1 MGDAVKRG
9 KISGN
14 GHYTRLCHDFFQE
27 RYGFRKCLLTTSCTD
42 ALEMSA
48 ILLDI
53 EPGDEVIV
61 PSYTFVSSANA
72 FVLRGAKIVFA
83 DSSPDHPNLDATI
96 LEGLI
101 TPNTKAIVVVHYAG
115 MACDMTG
122 VMELA
127 DKHNVFV
134 VEDAAQAVDSYFTE
148 RGDARPLGSM
158 GHLGAMSFHETKNI
172 ISGEGG
178 MLMIN
183 DERFVERA
191 EIIWEK
197 GTNRASF
204 FRGEVDK
211 YGWVDV
217 GSSFLM
223 SELNAAYLYGQLMQM
238 ESIQHKRVELY
249 HAYKDFF
256 SATPG
261 LVVPDVPDCATANG
275 HMFFALAKDLDHRS
289 RIIKDLKSQ
298 GLHAVFHYLS
308 LHKSPVQS
316 DNHDG
321 RDLVHSDRYT
331 DCLLRFPLYPELDFE
346 AVEGRLKRVEFD
358 D

>member
-83 DSSPDHPNLDATI
+83 DSSSNHPNLDATI
-96 LEGLI
+96 LENLI

-115 MACDMTG
+115 MACDMAG

-148 RGDARPLGSM
+148 KGDSKPLGSM

-172 ISGEGG
+172 I
-178 MLMIN
+178 
-183 DERFVERA
+183 
-191 EIIWEK
+191 
-197 GTNRASF
+197 
-204 FRGEVDK
+204 
-211 YGWVDV
+211 
-217 GSSFLM
+217 
-223 SELNAAYLYGQLMQM
+223 
-238 ESIQHKRVELY
+238 
-249 HAYKDFF
+249 
-256 SATPG
+256 
-261 LVVPDVPDCATANG
+261 
-275 HMFFALAKDLDHRS
+275 
-289 RIIKDLKSQ
+289 
-298 GLHAVFHYLS
+298 
-308 LHKSPVQS
+308 
-316 DNHDG
+316 
-321 RDLVHSDRYT
+321 
-331 DCLLRFPLYPELDFE
+331 
-346 AVEGRLKRVEFD
+346 
-358 D
+358 